1 MHANFCDHCGGKDT
15 VEFMAGS
22 RSSTFDDMTMI
33 TTFDLCEECLLKL
46 TIIIQEFKIVTEVL
60 PVIPTHA

>member
-22 RSSTFDDMTMI
+22 RYSTFDDMTMI
-33 TTFDLCEECLLKL
+33 TTLDLCEECLSKL